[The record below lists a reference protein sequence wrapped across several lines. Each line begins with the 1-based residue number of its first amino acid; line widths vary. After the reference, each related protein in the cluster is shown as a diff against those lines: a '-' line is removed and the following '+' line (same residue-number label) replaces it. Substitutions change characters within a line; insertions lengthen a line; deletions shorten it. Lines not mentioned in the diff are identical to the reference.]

1 MERIDRAPVLMDLA
15 GKPSTL
21 MGRSEGV
28 TFSLLQPVGTVTLS
42 NRPTF
47 TWQPLA
53 GATSYQVHV
62 LDTDF
67 KVVAESGPVTATS
80 WSPATALDRGVVYL
94 WQVSA
99 VKEGEVV
106 LTPAAPRPE
115 ARFKILTGSKTREV
129 QQAVKAR
136 AGSHLALG
144 IIYAHTGLL
153 DDAEREFQ
161 DALSRP
167 QEAAMA
173 RKLLQHVSALRR

>member
-1 MERIDRAPVLMDLA
+1 L
-15 GKPSTL
+15 ST
-21 MGRSEGV
+21 
-28 TFSLLQPVGTVTLS
+28 
-42 NRPTF
+42 RPIF
-47 TWQPLA
+47 NWQPLP

-80 WSPATALDRGVVYL
+80 WSPPTALDRGVVYL

-99 VKEGEVV
+99 VKEGEVISAP
-106 LTPAAPRPE
+106 TAPRPE

-136 AGSHLALG
+136 AGSPLALG
-144 IIYAHTGLL
+144 IIFAHAGLL

-161 DALSRP
+161 NALSRT
-167 QEAAMA
+167 QDAAMA
-173 RKLLQHVSALRR
+173 RKLLQNVSALRR